1 MQSYCAQFEEKVS
14 HSRQVINKLPPMVVL
29 AAVPLVLTLCA
40 LIDIIT
46 RQDWQV
52 KHLPKMMWVLL
63 VIVLPLIGSI
73 VWFAV
78 GREYSAPVSRGT
90 FGDPRRYS
98 ATDGNAASRAQP
110 LRLST
115 EEELAA
121 LDREIEY
128 HANQERIAKLEA
140 EIEKRR
146 WQP

>member
-1 MQSYCAQFEEKVS
+1 ML
-14 HSRQVINKLPPMVVL
+14 NKLPLMVVL

-46 RQDWQV
+46 RHDGQI

-90 FGDPRRYS
+90 FGDPRRYG
-98 ATDGNAASRAQP
+98 ATGDNTVSRPQAR
-110 LRLST
+110 RLST
-115 EEELAA
+115 EDELAE
-121 LDREIEY
+121 LDREIEF
-128 HANQERIAKLEA
+128 HANQARIAELEA
-140 EIEKRR
+140 EIAKRR
-146 WQP
+146 RES

>member
-1 MQSYCAQFEEKVS
+1 
-14 HSRQVINKLPPMVVL
+14 MVVV

-63 VIVLPLIGSI
+63 VILLPLIGSI

-90 FGDPRRYS
+90 FGDPRLFG
-98 ATDGNAASRAQP
+98 ATGGASASRNEP
-110 LRLST
+110 RRLST
-115 EEELAA
+115 EEELAE

-128 HANQERIAKLEA
+128 HANQARIAKLEA
-140 EIEKRR
+140 EIEKKRR
-146 WQP
+146 ES